1 MRRLIH
7 LSDLHFGTELPALV
21 EGLLQSCADF
31 APHLAVVS
39 GDLTQRARPEQF
51 ESARRFLC
59 QLPCPALVVPGN
71 HDIAPLYRPLERVL
85 TPLARYHRYLRD
97 VSCERWQ
104 DEELAVVG
112 LSSVRPLR
120 VKEGSVT
127 PRQLR
132 GLCEGLQPASQ
143 ALRMIAVHHPVLAGP
158 SARAVALRVALAACD
173 VAVCLSG
180 HLHVSSHR
188 PFASAGDA
196 LSEGGERELGLP
208 RTELP
213 TRGLPGMLL
222 LQAATATSQRLR
234 GEANGYHRL
243 TVDGPTLQVEVM
255 AWTEH
260 RRFERVAAV
269 GYQRREGVWRE
280 QLHADQWSA
289 EQVS

>member
-21 EGLLQSCADF
+21 EGLLQSAADF

-51 ESARRFLC
+51 EGARRFLC

-85 TPLARYHRYLRD
+85 APLARYHHYLRE

-104 DEELAVVG
+104 DEEIAVVG

-120 VKEGSVT
+120 VKEGRVT
-127 PRQLR
+127 PQQLR
-132 GLCEGLQPASQ
+132 ALCAGLPPKSQ
-143 ALRMIAVHHPVLAGP
+143 ALRMLAVHHPVLSGQG
-158 SARAVALRVALAACD
+158 ARAGELRAALAACD
-173 VAVCLSG
+173 VAVCMSG

-188 PFASAGDA
+188 SLSSAQEA
-196 LSEGGERELGLP
+196 LPERQ
-208 RTELP
+208 
-213 TRGLPGMLL
+213 LPGMLL

-243 TVDGPTLQVEVM
+243 TVDGPSLQIEVM
-255 AWTEH
+255 AWSGS
-260 RRFERVAAV
+260 RFERSAAAS
-269 GYQRREGVWRE
+269 YQRREGIWRE
-280 QLHADQWSA
+280 QVL
-289 EQVS
+289 

>member
-21 EGLLQSCADF
+21 EGVLQSANDF

-39 GDLTQRARPEQF
+39 GDLTQRARSVQF
-51 ESARRFLC
+51 ESARRFLR

-71 HDIAPLYRPLERVL
+71 HDLAPLFQPLERVFA
-85 TPLARYHRYLRD
+85 PLARYHRHLRD

-104 DEELAVVG
+104 DEEINVVG

-120 VKEGSVT
+120 VKEGSIT

-132 GLCEGLQPASQ
+132 ALREGLQQQPQ
-143 ALRMIAVHHPVLAGP
+143 AMRMIAVHHPVLSGHGE
-158 SARAVALRVALAACD
+158 RAVALRAALADSD
-173 VAVCLSG
+173 VAVCMSG

-188 PFASAGDA
+188 SIV
-196 LSEGGERELGLP
+196 GGRAD
-208 RTELP
+208 
-213 TRGLPGMLL
+213 LPGLLL

-243 TVDGPTLQVEVM
+243 TVEGPILHIEVM
-255 AWTEH
+255 GWGGS
-260 RRFERVAAV
+260 RFERAAAV
-269 GYQRREGVWRE
+269 SYQRRDGIWR
-280 QLHADQWSA
+280 QLEA
-289 EQVS
+289 